1 MLSDQLYIVDS
12 NQINL
17 VHSQI
22 PKEMHTAHPMVKSH
36 SSIWESI
43 KEDLIRRGFGSENVA
58 ELIFSCR
65 KRATNSYFHY
75 IDNGN
80 RSSISSLVRLLKIS
94 C

>member
-22 PKEMHTAHPMVKSH
+22 LKEMHTADPMVKTH

-43 KEDLIRRGFGSENVA
+43 REGLIRRGFGSENVV
-58 ELIFSCR
+58 ELISSY
-65 KRATNSYFHY
+65 KQGVTNSSCKY
-75 IDNGN
+75 IDFGN
-80 RSSISSLVRLLKIS
+80 ISSSSSLVCLL
-94 C
+94 